1 MIAACSASVLTYFP
15 YCQMHKSPERSSKQC
30 HNSMTEL
37 PKRTGEQG
45 RFSGC
50 PSDVTLNV
58 ESE

>member
-30 HNSMTEL
+30 HNSMTE
-37 PKRTGEQG
+37 
-45 RFSGC
+45 C
-50 PSDVTLNV
+50 PRGQVNKDVSLVVRLTSLNV